1 MQHGGFVFLVS
12 AESASQ
18 RITECLHNTTQQT
31 ACGIFLA
38 FQIYLHL
45 EFSVQV
51 CGLLQLAQELLQDV
65 ELGGAECE
73 QQVADL
79 PQQVLEGAEQ
89 LGEVR
94 VVPVHVEGAVRED
107 EEAAD
112 DSQPGNGEHEAET
125 EETIYI

>member
-1 MQHGGFVFLVS
+1 M
-12 AESASQ
+12 
-18 RITECLHNTTQQT
+18 
-31 ACGIFLA
+31 
-38 FQIYLHL
+38 HL

-65 ELGGAECE
+65 ELGGAEGE